1 MTTPQQLELPF
12 FSSIQYA
19 AAYPL
24 RATSKLENN
33 VYSAVRYTIQQMV
46 YSGNEFEVDKNIHI
60 PIDVRSEAKLRNID
74 DWFTLYLVLRCHR
87 LPALLL
93 W

>member
-24 RATSKLENN
+24 RAISKLENN

-46 YSGNEFEVDKNIHI
+46 YSGAEFEVDKNIHI
-60 PIDVRSEAKLRNID
+60 PIYVRSEAKLPILTIGSRSTAISSG
-74 DWFTLYLVLRCHR
+74 
-87 LPALLL
+87 P
-93 W
+93 